1 MKRLV
6 VLVLLF
12 SFLVTPHVLAAPK
25 KITVKP
31 MQFLTSV
38 GSPEEVSGVVVS
50 GKNLIVYGTQSS
62 KAYIRALDS
71 VGNELWKLSLDTFPA
86 SIATSAAVDSLGDI
100 WISGS
105 SPIAAELPPPSNPAV
120 PINPDNAITP
130 PSNLLPNLQVLTIWK
145 VSAAGVLIATY
156 TLPTSYV
163 LLPTS
168 IAVDK
173 NGASIVGVIASEK
186 VNAGFLVNIDS
197 NGGFSKL
204 LQIGSLSSTAEA
216 VVRHSDGSFTVTGSS
231 AETILSK
238 KVVGVI
244 DGIIVKI
251 SKNFKIS
258 SVVRS
263 SIAKGKRVWSS
274 ATSSL
279 LLGGEVIAS
288 GKSEIAVTKFSSSF
302 VPSWTYRFPGNGQ
315 TRTIGSTYLLFL
327 STGAVSQLSWNPKV
341 PTPLL
346 VSFNSKGTIV
356 SADSAP
362 NSQVTVLGALSS
374 KELGVL
380 AITSNPETVSI
391 YIRTS
396 Q

>member
-156 TLPTSYV
+156 TLPTSFV
-163 LLPTS
+163 VLPTS

-315 TRTIGSTYLLFL
+315 TRIIGSTYLLFL